1 MSDIHPCAM
10 PIALM
15 DSSDQQRPPTIDL
28 SQLNC
33 TGLHCGKIAAASSKL
48 VIVLNAINAQKNQAH
63 RLLDRLLK
71 VFRLENIPK
80 ATETENRAPDQTRTT
95 IVLRID

>member
-1 MSDIHPCAM
+1 M

-63 RLLDRLLK
+63 RLLDDRLLK

-80 ATETENRAPDQTRTT
+80 VTETENRAPDQARTI

>member
-1 MSDIHPCAM
+1 
-10 PIALM
+10 M

-63 RLLDRLLK
+63 RLLDDRLLK

-80 ATETENRAPDQTRTT
+80 VTETENRAHDQARTT
-95 IVLRID
+95 IVLKID